1 MTSHTLPMAAA
12 IGGDG
17 IGARVQVNQNAEGV
31 YFLDLYFEE
40 GGQSGGT
47 EVADEAALDARTH
60 IASVVRSI
68 DPTWLRSAVDRTL
81 GSMADDPYLAAAQV
95 IADWIEG
102 NR

>member
-40 GGQSGGT
+40 GTGT
-47 EVADEAALDARTH
+47 DTEAAAPDEAAFTRAQ
-60 IASVVRSI
+60 IAEVVRSV
-68 DPTWLRSAVDRTL
+68 DPSWLRSAVDRTI
-81 GSMADDPYLAAAQV
+81 GSFSDDPYLAAAQV

-102 NR
+102 NG